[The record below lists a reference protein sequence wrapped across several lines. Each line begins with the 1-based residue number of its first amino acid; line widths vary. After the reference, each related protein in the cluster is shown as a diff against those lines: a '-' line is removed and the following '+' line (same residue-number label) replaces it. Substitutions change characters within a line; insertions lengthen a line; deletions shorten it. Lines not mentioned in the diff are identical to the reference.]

1 MRTLILQTHDT
12 VRDIPTV
19 SRNYEWSNESVN

>member
-1 MRTLILQTHDT
+1 MRTPILQTHDT

-19 SRNYEWSNESVN
+19 SRNYE